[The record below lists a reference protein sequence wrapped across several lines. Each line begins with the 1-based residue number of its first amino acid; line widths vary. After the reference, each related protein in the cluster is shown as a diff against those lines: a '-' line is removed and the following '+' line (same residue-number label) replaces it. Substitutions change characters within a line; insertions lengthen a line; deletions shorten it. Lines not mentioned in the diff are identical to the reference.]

1 MKRWILLGTTTIV
14 IALIIMIP
22 SNPKL
27 IDKVGQRVM
36 GLFKEQVERI
46 SLPKQSKELVDQ
58 VWQIVDRQYIDATFN
73 QQDWRSVRQDYM
85 NRSYRS
91 KAEAYS
97 AIQEMLKLLND
108 PYTQFF
114 EPEEFKFMQVD
125 ASSDLVGIGLYL
137 RQDKTTKELIVVNP
151 IESNPTYQAG
161 IFPGD
166 VLVKINR
173 ENTQEMTRSEAV
185 RLLLGQVGTSVI
197 LTVRRNQRELEF
209 EITREPIELKPIRYH
224 TQNTPAGTIGYIRL
238 SPFTPIAA
246 QELREAIND
255 LETQPVNGYILDL
268 RSNPGGLLYS
278 NIEIARM
285 WLDKGTIVSTVNR
298 QGSSNEEIARNRA
311 LTDKPLVVL
320 INEGSAA
327 ASEILAAALQD
338 NQRAILVGTPTAGE
352 NLIQSVRKLPDG
364 SGLAMTIAKFLTPN
378 GRDIAQSGVIP
389 DQVVSLTSEQQIAMI
404 RENSAATMNDPQYVK
419 AVEMLTQMIQNPG

>member
-1 MKRWILLGTTTIV
+1 MKRWIGIGTTAIV
-14 IALIIMIP
+14 IALILIIP
-22 SNPKL
+22 SNTEL
-27 IDKVGQRVM
+27 IDQVWQRFR
-36 GLFKEQVERI
+36 GLFKEQVERS
-46 SLPKQSKELVDQ
+46 SLQKQSKELVDQ

-73 QQDWRSVRQDYM
+73 QQDWRSVRHDYL

-97 AIQEMLKLLND
+97 AIQEMLQLLND
-108 PYTQFF
+108 PYTQFI
-114 EPEEFKFMQVD
+114 EPEEFNFMQVD
-125 ASSDLVGIGLYL
+125 TNSDLVGIGLYL

-161 IFPGD
+161 ILPGD
-166 VLVKINR
+166 ILVKINR
-173 ENTQEMTRSEAV
+173 ENTQEMTRSEAA
-185 RLLLGQVGTSVI
+185 RLLLGRVGTSVI

-224 TQNTPAGTIGYIRL
+224 TQNTPTGTIGYIRL
-238 SPFTPIAA
+238 SQFTPIAA
-246 QELREAIND
+246 QEIGETIND
-255 LETQPVNGYILDL
+255 LESQQVNGYILDL
-268 RSNPGGLLYS
+268 RSNPGGLLFS
-278 NIEIARM
+278 SIGIARM
-285 WLDKGTIVSTVNR
+285 WLEKGRIVSTVNR
-298 QGSSNEEIARNRA
+298 QGSSNEEIARNQA

-327 ASEILAAALQD
+327 ASAILAAALQD

-364 SGLAMTIAKFLTPN
+364 SGLAITIAKWLTPN

-389 DQVVSLTSEQQIAMI
+389 DQVVSLTLEQQIAMI
-404 RENSAATMNDPQYVK
+404 RENSAATMNDPQYEK
-419 AVEMLTQMIQNPG
+419 AVEVLTQMIQNSG